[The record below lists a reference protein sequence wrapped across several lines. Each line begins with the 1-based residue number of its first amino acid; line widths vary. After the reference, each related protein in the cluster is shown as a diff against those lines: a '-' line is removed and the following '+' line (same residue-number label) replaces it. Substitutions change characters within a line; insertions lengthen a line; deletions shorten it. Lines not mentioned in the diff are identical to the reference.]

1 MPPKVSGAVVRNQL
15 RAAKALSSEEAV
27 ERALSTLDPA
37 AQRELRDALPVSW
50 CSLLNVRAFHEAVAR
65 EVGTDADM
73 WHKRVVEHAME
84 QTFNTVW
91 RFFFRLTSADAL
103 VKRASAVYSR
113 TFDTGSMEA
122 ELISPGR
129 SIAHLRGWP
138 AAPDFHLNAVAT
150 GISTMLRIARRR
162 QITVTW
168 TRTHE
173 GARFEIYSSS
183 GDASPESKR

>member
-1 MPPKVSGAVVRNQL
+1 VSGAVVRNQL
-15 RAAKALSSEEAV
+15 RAARALASEEV
-27 ERALSTLDPA
+27 VDRALASLEDG

-50 CSLLNVRAFHEAVAR
+50 CSLLNVRAFHEAVAK
-65 EVGTDADM
+65 EMGADPDV

-122 ELISPGR
+122 ELIAPGR
-129 SIAHLRGWP
+129 SVAHLRGWP

-150 GISTMLRIARRR
+150 GIATMLRIARRR
-162 QITVTW
+162 HITVTW
-168 TRTHE
+168 SRTHD
-173 GARFEIYSSS
+173 GARFEIHSTS
-183 GDASPESKR
+183 GESAPESKR

>member
-1 MPPKVSGAVVRNQL
+1 MRNQL
-15 RAAKALSSEEAV
+15 RAAKALASEDAV

-37 AQRELRDALPVSW
+37 AQRELREALPVSW
-50 CSLLNVRAFHEAVAR
+50 CSLLIVRAFHEAVAR
-65 EVGTDADM
+65 EIGADADV

-84 QTFNTVW
+84 QTFSTVW

-129 SIAHLRGWP
+129 SVAHLRGWP
-138 AAPDFHLNAVAT
+138 SAPDFHLNAVAT
-150 GISTMLRIARRR
+150 GIATMLRIARRR
-162 QITVTW
+162 QISVTW
-168 TRTHE
+168 SRTHD
-173 GARFEIYSSS
+173 GAKFDIHSTSVE
-183 GDASPESKR
+183 